1 MPKKIGPRF
10 ARELRAAGLDQ
21 EVASWVDGGDD
32 DRVELKNP
40 LPDVIARLQAV
51 IAAHDPNA
59 PEVRQKTIAD
69 IFESLTA
76 AEITTLNGLAGFR
89 KNLWTMLARGSQ
101 SIPEDNPKIAALA
114 SAIGTTPQELFSR

>member
-10 ARELRAAGLDQ
+10 ARELKAAGLDQ
-21 EVASWVDGGDD
+21 EVASWVEGGDD
-32 DRVELKNP
+32 NKVELKNP
-40 LPDVIARLQAV
+40 LPEFITRLQAV

-59 PEVRQKTIAD
+59 QEVRQKTIAD

-76 AEITTLNGLAGFR
+76 AEINTLSGLAGFR
-89 KNLWTMLARGSQ
+89 KNLWTMLAKGSQ
-101 SIPEDNPKIAALA
+101 SVPEDNPKVAALC